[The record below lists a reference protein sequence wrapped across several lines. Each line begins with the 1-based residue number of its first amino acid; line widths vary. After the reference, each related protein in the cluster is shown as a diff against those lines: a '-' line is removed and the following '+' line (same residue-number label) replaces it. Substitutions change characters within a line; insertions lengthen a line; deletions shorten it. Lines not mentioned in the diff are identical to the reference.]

1 MPGVHEFSIAD
12 ALAAQVILH
21 APVGRRVREVEI
33 RVGALRGLEPAAM
46 EMCWDAV
53 THDTAIA
60 GSVLVMDIRPWSLTC
75 PTCGRVWESP
85 VPFADCV
92 CGDVAPRPTATD
104 ELDLVSMTV
113 DDEDDAAE
121 DAGEASGVASV
132 GEPAAAPIGDAAREE
147 RAS

>member
-1 MPGVHEFSIAD
+1 MPDVHEFSIAD
-12 ALAAQVILH
+12 ALATQVLRH
-21 APVGRRVREVEI
+21 VPAHGRVHEVEI

-53 THDTAIA
+53 THDTPLA

-85 VPFADCV
+85 VPFADCT
-92 CGDVAPRPTATD
+92 CGEVAPRPTATD

-113 DDEDDAAE
+113 EDEDE
-121 DAGEASGVASV
+121 DEG
-132 GEPAAAPIGDAAREE
+132 PAAAAAATTDGGAEAGE

>member
-1 MPGVHEFSIAD
+1 MPDVHEFSIAD
-12 ALAAQVILH
+12 ALATQVLRH
-21 APVGRRVREVEI
+21 VPAHGRVHEVEI

-46 EMCWDAV
+46 EMCWNAV
-53 THDTAIA
+53 THDTPLA

-85 VPFADCV
+85 VPFADCT
-92 CGDVAPRPTATD
+92 CGEVAPRPTATD

-113 DDEDDAAE
+113 EAE
-121 DAGEASGVASV
+121 GSAEAETPDGGAEAG
-132 GEPAAAPIGDAAREE
+132 E